1 MLQTHTQSLATS
13 SGSTSCDRLPTVHIP
28 PNHYQISVFVQ
39 LNNGAYSSFL
49 SLTEHTATITTEH
62 IIPPMGQAPANNAP
76 HCDEAEVHNFDVCG
90 LGNTTAMN
98 LNVESLAPME
108 LCNFS

>member
-13 SGSTSCDRLPTVHIP
+13 SGSTSRDRLPTVHIP

-39 LNNGAYSSFL
+39 LNNGAYSSFI
-49 SLTEHTATITTEH
+49 SLTEHV
-62 IIPPMGQAPANNAP
+62 IPAMGQAPANNAP
-76 HCDEAEVHNFDVCG
+76 HCDEAEVHNFDVRG

-98 LNVESLAPME
+98 SNVESLAPME
-108 LCNFS
+108 LCNFSIL